1 MRLKIL
7 FWKVYKLVDYNVQ
20 KQLQNIHEPQPK
32 KKRQR
37 YGNYDKIQQAEIS
50 KWCAVH
56 GVRPAAG
63 KIGITKSKVCGIIKN
78 YKEAKVENEELGE
91 LSRKDY
97 GAKTLLQSKLD
108 DKVLQMIKNM
118 RQVGCFVNYNNA
130 IAIGKGIV
138 FANSQAL
145 LKENGGSSNLDFSCC
160 QSIFRRIGF
169 TKR

>member
-1 MRLKIL
+1 M
-7 FWKVYKLVDYNVQ
+7 
-20 KQLQNIHEPQPK
+20 QNIHEPQQK
-32 KKRQR
+32 KKRQH

-50 KWCAVH
+50 KWCVVH
-56 GVRPAAG
+56 GIRPAAR
-63 KIGITKSKVCGIIKN
+63 KFGITKSKVCGIIKN

-118 RQVGCFVNYNNA
+118 RQAGCVINYNNA

-138 FANSQAL
+138 FAN
-145 LKENGGSSNLDFSCC
+145 N
-160 QSIFRRIGF
+160 
-169 TKR
+169 